1 MTVDAVSPSRCV
13 GCHACFNICPV
24 RAITMVENEEG
35 FKYPQL
41 DKQTCVNCGKCEKV
55 CPALIGHPLTHD
67 KSPEFY
73 AVWNKENDIRR
84 QSSSGGMFRILAE
97 EIIAEGGVVYGAA
110 FDEANHLRHIRVEN
124 VDELGALMGSK
135 YVQSD
140 IGTMLG
146 QVRADLRNGRQVLFS
161 GTPCQVAGLYAF
173 LGGNHENLL
182 TVDVLCHGVPSPGV
196 FQRYLEGIG
205 VDGGCRIEF
214 RNKDKGW
221 KRFSLIVADKV
232 HEMLDENSYMKGFLS
247 NLYLRPSCAECQFVG
262 CKRIGDVTLG
272 DFWGVNAFRKKY
284 DDDLGTSLVLLN
296 SQKGKLMFEA
306 LRSRYALAEQ
316 VPDASAIP
324 ANPTLMHSSTP
335 SLLREA
341 FFADYKS
348 GLSWQELEEKY
359 MSSSAPFVR
368 RKVGILNLQHSPNFG
383 ACLVAYAL
391 QTAIERCGSRATIID
406 YRLWKKSRL
415 FSKAYRREKAE
426 NKNFE
431 KFRNKFLKRTK
442 PCYDADDLALL
453 NARFDTF
460 VTGSD
465 QVWRF
470 RYVYR
475 SLKEFLLAFAAP
487 HKTLFSYA
495 ASLGIDYWE
504 GNDEATETVCQNLQR
519 FNSISVREESGV
531 DICRDMFGVE
541 AVRVIDPTLLLG
553 AEDYEPVMKNEKSVP
568 VKPYLAK
575 MILDENPETEREIVR
590 LAKEKGWDIIDIYG
604 EKKMI
609 GGKETVVCRSV
620 GEWLKL
626 LQNAA
631 YVLTDSFHCVCFSV
645 LFRRPFTCVINPV
658 RGASRL
664 ENLLGILG
672 LRHRLVAK
680 LDGYFL
686 DENATDYDEVNKI
699 LAAERQK
706 GYDYLKNCLCQ
717 PGKSLAPKKR
727 VQVLYLFGFLP
738 LGRKIVKG
746 EVEIFK
752 LFNIIPLMKI
762 QNLPTRRKYFLGGF
776 MPLLTLKNKGRSR
789 C

>member
-124 VDELGALMGSK
+124 VEELGALMGSK

-706 GYDYLKNCLCQ
+706 GYDYLKNCL
-717 PGKSLAPKKR
+717 
-727 VQVLYLFGFLP
+727 
-738 LGRKIVKG
+738 
-746 EVEIFK
+746 
-752 LFNIIPLMKI
+752 
-762 QNLPTRRKYFLGGF
+762 
-776 MPLLTLKNKGRSR
+776 
-789 C
+789 